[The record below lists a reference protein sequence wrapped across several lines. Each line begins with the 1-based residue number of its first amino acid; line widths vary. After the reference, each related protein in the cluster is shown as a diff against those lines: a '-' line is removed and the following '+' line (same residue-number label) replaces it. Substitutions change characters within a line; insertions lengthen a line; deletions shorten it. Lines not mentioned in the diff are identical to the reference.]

1 MSAPNPD
8 ALPSI
13 AEQLIPSG
21 VGAPS
26 VAHLRRAIS
35 TAYYA
40 VFCALCLEVGK
51 PYPGDLGRV
60 ASRPVAHNSA
70 RSVLTNLF
78 RTERNRRVFTW
89 LPMDRQNPDDS
100 ICDPD
105 LMAFAEIFKGLL
117 EQRESADY
125 DYLWKP
131 SKKDAE
137 DAINSARE
145 AIARFEQAKANR
157 YDQVRA
163 VCLAII
169 AYQRKRM
176 QF

>member
-60 ASRPVAHNSA
+60 ASRLVAHNSA

-78 RTERNRRVFTW
+78 RTERNRMLFTW
-89 LPMDRQNPDDS
+89 LPIDRQNPDES

-105 LMAFAEIFKGLL
+105 LKKFADIFERLL
-117 EQRESADY
+117 ELRESADY
-125 DYLWKP
+125 DYIWKP

-137 DAINSARE
+137 DAISSARE

-157 YDQVRA
+157 NDQVRA
-163 VCLAII
+163 VCLPII
-169 AYQRKRM
+169 ASQRTRM
-176 QF
+176 RF